1 MSLLALGPLR
11 RRHVTKTDY
20 GFVKAPTSCINDN
33 QFALEGT
40 GDVLMPDDYRLIDI
54 LTIAQSMAKEQGD
67 VVLSYLISM
76 AILHAQVR
84 ANEELLHDIACVA

>member
-1 MSLLALGPLR
+1 
-11 RRHVTKTDY
+11 
-20 GFVKAPTSCINDN
+20 
-33 QFALEGT
+33 
-40 GDVLMPDDYRLIDI
+40 MPDDYRLIDI